1 MKKHTK
7 VVVSAIVWHNNK
19 ILLLKRARNF
29 KELNIGKDF
38 WDLPGG
44 KLEFGLQ
51 THEALQ
57 NELSE
62 ETHYIKINSTLRL
75 IEAISY
81 LIKDETTIVN
91 RVNIIYGMEIE
102 GEIKI
107 QLSEEHRDYL
117 FTNDRN
123 LIQSLNMMSPIKSLL
138 LKLLE

>member
-1 MKKHTK
+1 MKKYTK
-7 VVVSAIVWHNNK
+7 VVVSAIVWHDNK
-19 ILLLKRARNF
+19 ILLLKRAQNF

-51 THEALQ
+51 TVEALQ
-57 NELSE
+57 NELLE

-81 LIKDETTIVN
+81 LIEDEITITN
-91 RVNIIYGMEIE
+91 RINIIYDMKIE
-102 GEIKI
+102 GEAQI
-107 QLSEEHRDYL
+107 QLSEEHSEYI
-117 FTNDRN
+117 FTDNVY
-123 LIQSLNMMSPIKSLL
+123 LIQSLNMMAPIKSLL

>member
-7 VVVSAIVWHNNK
+7 VVVSAIVWQDGK

-29 KELNIGKDF
+29 KELNIGKDY

-51 THEALQ
+51 MEEALQ

-62 ETHYIKINSTLRL
+62 ETHCIKINSTLRL

-81 LIKDETTIVN
+81 LIKDETTMVN

-102 GEIKI
+102 DEVNIK
-107 QLSEEHRDYL
+107 LSEEHSDYL
-117 FTNDRN
+117 FADDRN
-123 LIQSLNMMSPIKSLL
+123 LIQSLNMMAPIKSLL